1 MSDTPT
7 FAIVGAGLAG
17 AKAAEALR
25 TEGFDG
31 RIVLLGAEPHRPYER
46 PPLSK
51 GYLHGSAD
59 REAVFVHPP
68 SWYVDN
74 DIDLRLDTA
83 VTAIDRRAHEFVT
96 GDGDRLRYDKLL
108 LTTGATPRRLP
119 LPGADLDGVHH
130 LRSLDDSDH
139 LKAALRPGPRVVI
152 IGAGWIGLET
162 AAAARTAGAE
172 VTVLEHAALPL
183 LRVLGPDVATVFA
196 DLHTEHGVDLRCGVT
211 VRDLLPGTT
220 DRSSVGTVRLADG
233 SEIAADVVVVGIG
246 VAPDVDLAR
255 SSGLGVDDGILVDR
269 HLQTSDGDILAAGDV
284 ANAFHPTLGRRLRVE
299 HWANALHQPTVAAR
313 TMLGR
318 TAVHDRLPY
327 FFTDQY
333 DLGMEYTGYT
343 HPDSNDHLVVRGDLA
358 GREFIAF
365 WLHDG
370 RVAAGM
376 NVNVWDVTDP
386 IRALIE
392 SGEQVD
398 PARLADLDIPL
409 TAVASPH
416 TTRAGRADVSARPGP
431 A

>member
-1 MSDTPT
+1 MSDTST

-51 GYLHGSAD
+51 GYLHGSAERD
-59 REAVFVHPP
+59 SVFVHPQG
-68 SWYVDN
+68 WYAEHQV
-74 DIDLRLDTA
+74 DLRANTA
-83 VTAIDRRAHEFVT
+83 VTAIDRRAHEIT
-96 GDGDRLRYDKLL
+96 TAGGDRLRYDKLL

-119 LPGADLDGVHH
+119 LPCADLAGVHY

-139 LKAALRPGPRVVI
+139 LKAAFRPGTRVVI

-162 AAAARTAGAE
+162 AAAARAAGAE

-183 LRVLGPDVATVFA
+183 LRVLGPEVATVFA

-211 VRDLLPGTT
+211 VRDLQPGPT
-220 DRSSVGTVRLADG
+220 DRSTVGAVRLADG
-233 SEIAADVVVVGIG
+233 TEVAADVVVVGIG
-246 VAPDVDLAR
+246 VTPNVELAR
-255 SSGLGVDDGILVDR
+255 SCGLGVDDGVLVDR

-284 ANAFHPTLGRRLRVE
+284 ANAYHSTLGRQLRVG
-299 HWANALHQPTVAAR
+299 HWANALHQPAVAAA
-313 TMLGR
+313 TMLGHP
-318 TAVHDRLPY
+318 AVYERLPY

-343 HPDSNDHLVVRGDLA
+343 HPDSNDRLVVRGDLA
-358 GREFIAF
+358 AREFIAF

-370 RVAAGM
+370 RVVAGM

-398 PARLADLDIPL
+398 PARLSDLDVSL
-409 TAVASPH
+409 TDLASVPAH
-416 TTRAGRADVSARPGP
+416 PGP

>member
-25 TEGFDG
+25 VEGFDG
-31 RIVLLGAEPHRPYER
+31 HVVLLGAEPHRPYER

-51 GYLHGSAD
+51 GYLQGSAD
-59 REAVFVHPP
+59 RDTVFVHPQR
-68 SWYVDN
+68 WYAEHR
-74 DIDLRLDTA
+74 IDLRVDTTVTA
-83 VTAIDRRAHEFVT
+83 VDRRAHELVT
-96 GDGDRLRYDKLL
+96 GDGTRLRYDKLL
-108 LTTGATPRRLP
+108 LTTGASPRRLP
-119 LPGADLDGVHH
+119 VPGEDLAGVHY

-139 LKAALRPGPRVVI
+139 LRAAFRPDIRVVI

-162 AAAARTAGAE
+162 AAAARAAGAE

-183 LRVLGPDVATVFA
+183 LRVLGSDMAKVFA

-211 VRDLLPGTT
+211 VRDLRPATT
-220 DRSSVGTVRLADG
+220 DPSTVGAVLLADG
-233 SEIAADVVVVGIG
+233 SALDADVVVVGVG
-246 VAPDVDLAR
+246 VAPNIDLAR
-255 SSGLGVDDGILVDR
+255 SCHLGVDDGILVNQ
-269 HLQTSDGDILAAGDV
+269 HLVTSDDDVLAAGDV
-284 ANAFHPTLGRRLRVE
+284 ANAYHPLLCRQLRVE
-299 HWANALHQPTVAAR
+299 HWANALHQPAVAAR

-318 TAVHDRLPY
+318 TSSYERLPY

-343 HPDSNDHLVVRGDLA
+343 HPDSNDQLVVRGDLA
-358 GREFIAF
+358 AREFIAF

-370 RVAAGM
+370 SVVAGM

-392 SGEQVD
+392 SGEPVD
-398 PARLADLDIPL
+398 PARLGDLDVPL
-409 TAVASPH
+409 TDVAIPRTGQTGASS
-416 TTRAGRADVSARPGP
+416 RSGRA
-431 A
+431 